1 VVAMEV
7 GDEHRGDLAEVE
19 PQPLKG
25 GERGCT
31 AVKEHRVV
39 AVGGSQMDAR
49 LVAAAGAEGV
59 AAAGEGDGD
68 GWLSGRG
75 HCPIVAPATTSD
87 RLASMSTRKAR
98 VIVTHWVHPEVRDY
112 LSDFCDAVMPTREEG
127 VWPRSKLA
135 ELAADASGLMVC
147 MADSI
152 DHAFLEGCR
161 RLRVVSA
168 TLKGY
173 DNFDAE
179 ACARQGVWLTIV
191 PDDLIAPTAEL
202 AIGLMIGLMRR
213 IAEGHEH
220 VRGGDFAGWRPELYG
235 STLEGATVGVAGMG
249 QLGQAVARRLAGFG
263 SKVRYHDTRRLDTD
277 TEQMLAVSF
286 LGFAQLA
293 QASDVMVL
301 TLPLTGETRH
311 LVNASLLLRSGAF
324 LVNVGRGSVV
334 SEEAVAD
341 ALEAGHLGGYAADV
355 FAMEDWALPGHP
367 ARIPDRLLRHPRTLF
382 TPHLGS
388 AVDDVRRRMS
398 LQAAHQVRQVI
409 EEGQPPDHAVN
420 RPRP

>member
-1 VVAMEV
+1 
-7 GDEHRGDLAEVE
+7 
-19 PQPLKG
+19 
-25 GERGCT
+25 
-31 AVKEHRVV
+31 
-39 AVGGSQMDAR
+39 
-49 LVAAAGAEGV
+49 
-59 AAAGEGDGD
+59 
-68 GWLSGRG
+68 
-75 HCPIVAPATTSD
+75 
-87 RLASMSTRKAR
+87 MSTRKAR
-98 VIVTHWVHPEVRDY
+98 VVVTHWVHPEVREY
-112 LSDFCDAVMPTREEG
+112 LAEFCDAVMPARQEG
-127 VWPRSKLA
+127 VWPRSKVA
-135 ELAADASGLMVC
+135 ELAADADGMVAC
-147 MADSI
+147 MADRV
-152 DHAFLEGCR
+152 DEPFLQGCR

-179 ACARQGVWLTIV
+179 ACARRGVWLTIV
-191 PDDLIAPTAEL
+191 PDTLIAPTAEL

-220 VRGGDFAGWRPELYG
+220 VRGGGFAGWRPQLYG
-235 STLEGATVGVAGMG
+235 STLHGAAVGVAGMG

-263 SKVRYHDTRRLDTD
+263 SQVSYHDARRLDPD
-277 TEQMLAVSF
+277 TERTLAVSF
-286 LGFAQLA
+286 LGLVQLA
-293 QASDVMVL
+293 ETSDVMVL
-301 TLPLTGETRH
+301 ALPLTGQTRH
-311 LVNASLLLRSGAF
+311 LVSASLLQRLRPGAI

-355 FAMEDWALPGHP
+355 FEMEDQALPGHP

-398 LQAAHQVRQVI
+398 LEAAHQVRQVI
-409 EEGQPPDHAVN
+409 EEGRPPDHAVN